1 MNSFSSAEQS
11 ENEGNNSSEASFQK
25 LSQTI
30 ATSIQKILQNGK
42 KSKIYCWNHYKLT
55 SNSVS

>member
-42 KSKIYCWNHYKLT
+42 NANIFAEIT
-55 SNSVS
+55 TI